1 MGRYSPTVLPEP
13 IHLGD
18 VLREGVQG
26 FLGGRQQKEDRR
38 RRERQET
45 REDEAEN
52 RYLRG
57 LREGDLARPGGRT
70 LGAHFDDPNAIPLT
84 QETLQTV
91 GRGDVERVPLEFERP
106 APREIT
112 VPGQEEPIMF
122 QERAPYVTASGVV
135 VDPGDA
141 RREQTLGTVLDEQLK
156 QRFTGPEPWKPTTR
170 EEQIEFTRDT
180 SVAGRAP
187 ETPREVAPPSL
198 SASLKAVQ
206 ELYGTPGDFV
216 GDYTYPF
223 SQERLREL
231 VGGLSGVE
239 FPRIVGPQPDPV
251 EPPAETSE
259 GISFWDSLRN
269 KFVPGQPYGKE
280 AAAPTDTTGMRTALE
295 PGKQAG
301 EVTRY
306 AAPSSPEVSP
316 DLTLAQRMEMAKQE
330 WEELVDAGTD
340 PDEATKLLREKYGLP
355 GGQ

>member
-26 FLGGRQQKEDRR
+26 FLGARQMKREDRSR
-38 RRERQET
+38 KLQEEREER
-45 REDEAEN
+45 DEN
-52 RYLRG
+52 RYLRS
-57 LREGDLARPGGRT
+57 LREGDLARPGGRD
-70 LGAHFDDPNAIPLT
+70 LGKFLGDPEAAQMTP
-84 QETLQTV
+84 ETLKRV
-91 GRGDVERVPLEFERP
+91 GRADQPTVPLAFERP
-106 APREIT
+106 APTEMMLPDQSTIT
-112 VPGQEEPIMF
+112 M

-135 VDPGDA
+135 MDPSAA
-141 RREQTLGTVLDEQLK
+141 RGEQTLSTALDEQMK
-156 QRFTGPEPWKPTTR
+156 RRFDEPQPWKPTTR
-170 EEQIEFTRDT
+170 EEQIKFTRDT
-180 SVAGRAP
+180 AAAGRAP
-187 ETPREVAPPSL
+187 EKPSEVAPPT
-198 SASLKAVQ
+198 LKAALEAIRAV
-206 ELYGTPGDFV
+206 YGTPGELE

-223 SQERLREL
+223 SQKRLGEL
-231 VGGLSGVE
+231 LGDLTGMD
-239 FPRIVGPQPDPV
+239 FPKIEGPQPEPV

-259 GISFWDSLRN
+259 GIGFWNSLRN

-280 AAAPTDTTGMRTALE
+280 AAAPADTTGMRTALE